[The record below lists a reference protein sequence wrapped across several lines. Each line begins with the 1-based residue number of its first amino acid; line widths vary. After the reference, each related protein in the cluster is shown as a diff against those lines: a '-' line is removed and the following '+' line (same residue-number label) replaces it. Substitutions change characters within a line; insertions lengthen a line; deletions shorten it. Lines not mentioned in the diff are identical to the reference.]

1 MKRLLSGNEAV
12 AHGAW
17 EAGVTVA
24 SAYPGTP
31 STEILEH
38 LARFPGVYAE
48 WAPNEK
54 VALDV
59 AIGAA
64 YAGRR
69 AMAAMKH
76 VGLNVAADAFFY
88 AAMTG
93 AEAGLVIV
101 SADDP
106 SMHSSQNEQD
116 NRQFAKFARVPCLEP
131 ADSQETKDLTVAAF
145 DLSEKFDTPVLLRL
159 TTRLCHTSTLVEVGT
174 RRDQPPR
181 IEKYPRN
188 PAKYVMIP
196 ANARMRHPVIEQ
208 RILELAEFA
217 ETYEHNR
224 IEMRAASL
232 GIITAGVAYQ
242 YAREVFPEASTLKLG
257 MVYPLPR
264 GMIQD
269 FAGRVERLIVLE
281 ELDPF
286 IEEQVRLMGIKL
298 YQPKDVDYYGCAIS
312 NHYPNTKTIFPLIGE
327 LDPSSV
333 RAAGV
338 KAGLLPVPPP
348 PPSLLDTSPI
358 STPLCPPISACASAA
373 GTGVLRNGKM
383 KGGQEGREGAL
394 PARPPVLCAGC
405 PHRSTLYILHK
416 IGLPINGDIGCYTLG
431 VIPPLNAIDT
441 CGCMGA
447 SIGVAHGAAVA
458 GDSERHIAVLGD
470 STFFHT
476 GIPALLNVAYNRSNV
491 ITIIMDNR
499 ITGMTGHQENPGTG
513 RTLQQKEAVIV
524 ELEPLVRALG
534 IEKVATVDAYNVGSV
549 ERTLKAWLKEDG
561 PAVLITRHACALL
574 PEERKEWMPLKV
586 VAEKCNGCTVCFRIG
601 CPAILKSE
609 KMDAKYNRPLAEIDA
624 SMCTGCEIC
633 AQVCPRDAILFRSQM
648 AELYCARP

>member
-31 STEILEH
+31 STEILEYF
-38 LARFPGVYAE
+38 ARFPGIYAE

-54 VALDV
+54 VALDA

-69 AMAAMKH
+69 ALAAMKH

-116 NRQFAKFARVPCLEP
+116 NRQFARFARVPCLEP
-131 ADSQETKDLTVAAF
+131 ADSQEAKDLTVAAF
-145 DLSEKFDTPVLLRL
+145 DLSEQFDTPVLLRL

-188 PAKYVMIP
+188 PVKYVMIP
-196 ANARMRHPVIEQ
+196 ANARTRHPVIEQ
-208 RILELAEFA
+208 RILDLAEFA
-217 ETYEHNR
+217 ETYEHNLV
-224 IEMRAASL
+224 EMRATSL

-242 YAREVFPEASTLKLG
+242 YAREVFPEASVLKLG

-264 GMIQD
+264 RMIRD
-269 FAGRVERLIVLE
+269 FASRVERLIVLE

-286 IEEQVRLMGIKL
+286 IEEQVRLMGITT
-298 YQPKDVDYYGCAIS
+298 YQPDGTDGYYP
-312 NHYPNTKTIFPLIGE
+312 HTKTIFPIIGE
-327 LDPSSV
+327 LDPGAV
-333 RAAGV
+333 RAAGI
-338 KAGLLPVPPP
+338 KAGLLPAPPP
-348 PPSLLDTSPI
+348 PPSLRDTFPI
-358 STPLCPPISACASAA
+358 S
-373 GTGVLRNGKM
+373 GVRNG
-383 KGGQEGREGAL
+383 GGREGVSRNGGTGGGVL
-394 PARPPVLCAGC
+394 PGRPPVLCAGC
-405 PHRSTLYILHK
+405 PHRGTLYILHK

-458 GDSERHIAVLGD
+458 GDSERHFAVLGD

-476 GIPALLNVAYNRSNV
+476 GLPALLNVAYNRSNV

-513 RTLQQKEAVIV
+513 RTLQQKETVQI

-534 IEKVATVDAYNVGSV
+534 IERVATVDAYDV
-549 ERTLKAWLKEDG
+549 ESIEKTLKAWLKEDG
-561 PAVLITRHACALL
+561 PAVLIARHACVLL
-574 PEERKEWMPLKV
+574 PEERNTWMPLKV
-586 VAEKCNGCTVCFRIG
+586 VEEKCNGCTICFRIG

-609 KMDAKYNRPLAEIDA
+609 KMDPKYNRPLAAINPL
-624 SMCTGCEIC
+624 MCTGCEIC
-633 AQVCPRDAILFRSQM
+633 AQVCPRDAILFREQM
-648 AELYCARP
+648 RVLEETVN